1 MLQKKTNLFQ
11 TLLDSDLGQFLVHA
25 EHDNSK
31 VMSLKVYPISD
42 GVVGEASPFG
52 MHELPDVVKKIE
64 QVLP

>member
-1 MLQKKTNLFQ
+1 MKKIFQ
-11 TLLDSDLGQFLVHA
+11 TLLETDLGQFLVHA

-42 GVVGEASPFG
+42 GVVGEVSPFG